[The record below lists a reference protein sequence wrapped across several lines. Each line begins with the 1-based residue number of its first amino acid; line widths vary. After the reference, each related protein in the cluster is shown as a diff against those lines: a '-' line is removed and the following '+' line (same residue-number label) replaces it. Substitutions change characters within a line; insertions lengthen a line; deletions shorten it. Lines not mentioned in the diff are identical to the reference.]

1 MARVLVS
8 LERAEPLSTLLRARG
23 LDPVHLPLQVL
34 RATGQPPP
42 AEAARWVLLSSAA
55 TLRFQPD
62 LARHIAGRPV
72 VAVGPATARA
82 AAAAGLDCA
91 LVGEGGGAEALQ
103 ALLLQAPDPEGG
115 PLWHVGAAQP
125 APALAAALS
134 AWPGPVLRWAV
145 YESAVPQG
153 LEGSLAALGPLDGLC
168 FASGR
173 AAAAFAAHRAQGSA
187 RVAVIGPRTAVE
199 AQAAGLSVHAIARK
213 PSLGALADATAA
225 LFEAG
230 PLDPVFSGQG
240 PG

>member
-1 MARVLVS
+1 MARILVS
-8 LERAEPLSTLLRARG
+8 LERAEPLCALLRARG

-42 AEAARWVLLSSAA
+42 AEAPRWVLLSSAA

-62 LARHIAGRPV
+62 LAHHVAGRPV

-103 ALLLQAPDPEGG
+103 ALLRQLPDPAGG

-134 AWPGPVLRWAV
+134 AWPGPVLRWSV
-145 YESAVPQG
+145 YESLRPEG
-153 LEGSLAALGPLDGLC
+153 LSAALAALGPLDGLC
-168 FASGR
+168 FASGS

-187 RVAVIGPRTAVE
+187 RVAVIGPRTAAE
-199 AQAAGLSVHAIARK
+199 ARAAGLTVHAIAPS
-213 PSLGALADATAA
+213 PSLGAMADAAAA
-225 LFEAG
+225 LFRPA
-230 PLDPVFSGQG
+230 PLNPPLSG
-240 PG
+240 PGRG